1 MFVGYFSYKEKDED
15 RLGYFRKEV
24 GHEFYLVNLFHPVEK
39 ASEPNA
45 AGVSH
50 NKPQLRFVS
59 ELFLDMST
67 SHCVRF
73 DAPIMPVYVVHNEHF
88 ENEVI
93 VFRHGMAGLYS
104 ISRKRM
110 GVGME
115 LIYCPPEDFPV
126 SSVAKSL
133 DAGLFDVNIFAQP
146 PSFLDI
152 EHQKYLFRNRLAQQF
167 VNAISASP
175 SRKKLAFTFDMV
187 CSSTDFMTIVDLK
200 EDHFVEVKK
209 KCGSNAK
216 MLTHDSIFQMKT
228 AAVDITVEFESVE
241 PLFKLLGSFFYFW
254 PLTTSRN
261 Y

>member
-1 MFVGYFSYKEKDED
+1 MFVGYFSYRDNDED

-24 GHEFYLVNLFHPVEK
+24 GHEYFLVDLFHPVEK
-39 ASEPNA
+39 VFEPNA

-67 SHCVRF
+67 SHCLRF

-93 VFRHGMAGLYS
+93 IFRHGMAWLYS

-126 SSVAKSL
+126 SSVAKAL

-152 EHQKYLFRNRLAQQF
+152 EHQKYLFRNRLAQQCICQRYF
-167 VNAISASP
+167 
-175 SRKKLAFTFDMV
+175 
-187 CSSTDFMTIVDLK
+187 
-200 EDHFVEVKK
+200 
-209 KCGSNAK
+209 G
-216 MLTHDSIFQMKT
+216 
-228 AAVDITVEFESVE
+228 ES
-241 PLFKLLGSFFYFW
+241 
-254 PLTTSRN
+254 
-261 Y
+261 